1 MDNLIDSTTNEN
13 DYRLFSVSQAARAC
27 SLSRSSLIRMEEK
40 GLLAPAYI
48 DADNGYRYYDTYN
61 ISRILQIQKFQRMGF
76 GAEEILSYYKGNG
89 KAEAL
94 LTILEQRLS
103 VLEQQIAEMR
113 MLSLDVPDMSLS
125 IIRVPETLCCVRRY
139 QGAQVQDGYRAAYDF
154 FHECAEK
161 GIPFAP
167 EPLFSINERVDY
179 LEGNITVASYDFA
192 ICIPVLPKKAPEDA
206 VSIPACTALSL
217 LVYGDYG
224 KLNEAYLYLGEQ
236 VRSRGLTPAGYVRTI
251 SLVGPYVGKEIDP
264 GRYCSRLVLP
274 IEGGVDSSFI
284 FQSYNGFG
292 GRLS

>member
-40 GLLAPAYI
+40 GLLAPAHI

-125 IIRVPETLCCVRRY
+125 IIRVPEILCCVRRY
-139 QGAQVQDGYRAAYDF
+139 QGA
-154 FHECAEK
+154 
-161 GIPFAP
+161 
-167 EPLFSINERVDY
+167 
-179 LEGNITVASYDFA
+179 
-192 ICIPVLPKKAPEDA
+192 
-206 VSIPACTALSL
+206 
-217 LVYGDYG
+217 
-224 KLNEAYLYLGEQ
+224 
-236 VRSRGLTPAGYVRTI
+236 
-251 SLVGPYVGKEIDP
+251 
-264 GRYCSRLVLP
+264 
-274 IEGGVDSSFI
+274 
-284 FQSYNGFG
+284 
-292 GRLS
+292 

>member
-76 GAEEILSYYKGNG
+76 GAEEILSYYKENG

-179 LEGNITVASYDFA
+179 LEGNITAASYDFA

-236 VRSRGLTPAGYVRTI
+236 VRSRGLTPAGYLRTI

-274 IEGGVDSSFI
+274 IEGVDSSFI

>member
-139 QGAQVQDGYRAAYDF
+139 QGAQVQD
-154 FHECAEK
+154 
-161 GIPFAP
+161 
-167 EPLFSINERVDY
+167 Y
-179 LEGNITVASYDFA
+179 LEGNITAASYDFA

-236 VRSRGLTPAGYVRTI
+236 VRSRGLTPAGYLRTI

-274 IEGGVDSSFI
+274 IEGVDSSFI